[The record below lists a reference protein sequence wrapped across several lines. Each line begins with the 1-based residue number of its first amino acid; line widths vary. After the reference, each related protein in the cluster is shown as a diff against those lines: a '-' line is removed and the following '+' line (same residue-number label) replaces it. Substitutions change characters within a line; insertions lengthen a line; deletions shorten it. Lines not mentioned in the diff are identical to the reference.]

1 MWSNQSTGQE
11 TSSDDDK
18 IIYMHIVHTMSA
30 CILLQYIGRVGVV
43 NTVQD
48 SGDIIVRYS
57 NNKIFLINQFALT
70 KVLINII
77 IINCAYIIVCSE
89 TLM

>member
-1 MWSNQSTGQE
+1 M
-11 TSSDDDK
+11 
-18 IIYMHIVHTMSA
+18 
-30 CILLQYIGRVGVV
+30 GVV

-70 KVLINII
+70 KVIALIRII
-77 IINCAYIIVCSE
+77 MVHIFAVCTLYAQKMRGTVDPRLSE
-89 TLM
+89 LIGTGPFTDK

>member
-1 MWSNQSTGQE
+1 
-11 TSSDDDK
+11 
-18 IIYMHIVHTMSA
+18 MSA